1 MKVLVVGSNGMA
13 GHVITKFLRK
23 QGHTVSTVAK
33 SNADYR
39 LDVEETAGTQ
49 QFFEEIK
56 NDYDFI
62 INCIGLLVKDV
73 MIALIEQLSSMHG
86 SLTS

>member
-49 QFFEEIK
+49 QFFE
-56 NDYDFI
+56 
-62 INCIGLLVKDV
+62 
-73 MIALIEQLSSMHG
+73 
-86 SLTS
+86 